1 MITTKHRVGS
11 RIHIRH
17 RITWAGR
24 RGVTWFSNVTWHS
37 GEVLSAERI
46 DERDRY
52 VVLLDDGRRL
62 LGFDNDV
69 RTRPPLTWLLDTL
82 PDEAFAA

>member
-1 MITTKHRVGS
+1 MNITKHPVGS

-17 RITWAGR
+17 RAAWAGR
-24 RGVTWFSNVTWHS
+24 RDVTWVSDVTWLS
-37 GEVLSAERI
+37 GEVIGAERLAGR
-46 DERDRY
+46 ERY

-62 LGFDNDV
+62 VGFDGDI

-82 PDEAFAA
+82 PDAAFAS